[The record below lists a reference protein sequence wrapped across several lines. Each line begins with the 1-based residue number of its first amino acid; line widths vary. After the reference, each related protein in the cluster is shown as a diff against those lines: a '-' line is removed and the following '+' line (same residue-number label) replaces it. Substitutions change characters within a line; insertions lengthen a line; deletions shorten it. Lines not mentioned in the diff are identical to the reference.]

1 MRQAF
6 PHQPALDGIRAI
18 AVMLVVLFHAG
29 LPFVPA
35 GYLGVSVFF
44 TLSGYLITSLLLVE
58 HARTGTVRLG
68 AFYGRRVKR
77 LLPASTLCIAG
88 VVVARQ
94 LGAFADVTDLRSD
107 VVGAVLQVFNWV
119 QLGGSGSYGDLFGS
133 ATSPLDHYW
142 SLAIE
147 EQFYWLWPMVVL
159 GVARLVQRRGER
171 TPAFRTRRRLTVLL
185 TLTTIVMSVVAMAIA
200 EFAGPDAAYWA
211 TPARLP
217 EILVGAWLAV
227 VLHHRHVPSNAAR
240 LALPSLVAILAAS
253 ALLPSDHGPAYDGW
267 LPLFAVLSAVLIY
280 SMQADGRVR
289 RILSMRPLVTIGTI
303 SYGVY
308 LFHWPV
314 FVVLRERGWTLTEAP
329 HLAGAVA
336 ITVALALV
344 SYTVV
349 ERPVRR
355 ATWPTLPTLR
365 MAGMATAAV
374 LASAVLVAPTAP
386 AIRADDR
393 LLDAAAI
400 APAGAGGT
408 LVPLVASSPGPATT
422 QARTPSTVADRPGTS
437 GRAASVEPER
447 DDANPSNTTVV
458 TQVELPPTPPRPVR
472 ILVVGDSTALYVA
485 QGLAAWTMS
494 HPDHAQVSV
503 SWCQGCTFVLDADI
517 TSFDLDDVLT
527 NSQRTITEVMPDA
540 IERLQPD
547 VVVMMATVS
556 EAANR
561 QWSAQEGPIGPTDAR
576 AQARIADA
584 YANLTMGVVSAGVPD
599 VVWVV
604 PPTPSHLW
612 NEPEM
617 NAVERYDA
625 HHQIIRD
632 VVSRFSR
639 HVSLV
644 DLDAWARATGRFDD
658 DTWRADGVHIDVGP
672 ATELAEQFLG
682 PWLVAEALR
691 ADR

>member
-147 EQFYWLWPMVVL
+147 EQFYWLWPIVVL
-159 GVARLVQRRGER
+159 GVARLVQRRGAR
-171 TPAFRTRRRLTVLL
+171 TPAVRTRRRLTVLL
-185 TLTTIVMSVVAMAIA
+185 TVTTIVMSVVAIAIA
-200 EFAGPDAAYWA
+200 ELAGPDAAYWA

-227 VLHHRHVPSNAAR
+227 VLHRRQVPSNAAR

-280 SMQADGRVR
+280 SMQADGPVR

-344 SYTVV
+344 SYTIV

-355 ATWPTLPTLR
+355 AKWPPLPTLR
-365 MAGMATAAV
+365 MAGMATAVV
-374 LASAVLVAPTAP
+374 LSSAVLVAPTAP

-400 APAGAGGT
+400 APAGEGGT
-408 LVPLVASSPGPATT
+408 LAPLVASSPGPVTT
-422 QARTPSTVADRPGTS
+422 EAGTPSTVADRPGTS

-447 DDANPSNTTVV
+447 DDANPSTTTVA

-494 HPDHAQVSV
+494 HPETAQVSV

-527 NSQRTITEVMPDA
+527 NSQRTITQVMPDA

-547 VVVMMATVS
+547 VVVMMATMT

-617 NAVERYDA
+617 NEVERYDA

-639 HVSLV
+639 HVGLV